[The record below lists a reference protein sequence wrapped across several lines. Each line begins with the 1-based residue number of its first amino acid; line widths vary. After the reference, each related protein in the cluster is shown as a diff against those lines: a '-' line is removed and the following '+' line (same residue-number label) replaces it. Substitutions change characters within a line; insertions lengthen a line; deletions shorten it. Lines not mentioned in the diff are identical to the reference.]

1 MEQPTPAP
9 QAAAAFRELAEA
21 MAGPVRNSV
30 QEFARAFAGWPT
42 DRQQPRRKD
51 PSLSSPK
58 HVTARRR
65 AANKR
70 ARATRQ
76 AQRRG

>member
-1 MEQPTPAP
+1 MEQSNPFAGL
-9 QAAAAFRELAEA
+9 QAQVAD
-21 MAGPVRNSV
+21 M
-30 QEFARAFAGWPT
+30 ARAFAGWPT
-42 DRQQPRRKD
+42 DRQESVAATNLRS
-51 PSLSSPK
+51 PS

>member
-1 MEQPTPAP
+1 MEQPNPFAAL
-9 QAAAAFRELAEA
+9 QAQVAD
-21 MAGPVRNSV
+21 M
-30 QEFARAFAGWPT
+30 ARAFAGWPT
-42 DRQQPRRKD
+42 DHQAPED
-51 PSLSSPK
+51 PEAFHARPP
-58 HVTARRR
+58 VQVIARRR